1 MAPLRICQRV
11 VERHR
16 HQVGRITAAEA
27 NHLVGDDPDPTV
39 RILSV
44 QRDQGV
50 AEGGG
55 VPLVLR

>member
-27 NHLVGDDPDPTV
+27 NHSPARTLIQP
-39 RILSV
+39 
-44 QRDQGV
+44 
-50 AEGGG
+50 
-55 VPLVLR
+55 